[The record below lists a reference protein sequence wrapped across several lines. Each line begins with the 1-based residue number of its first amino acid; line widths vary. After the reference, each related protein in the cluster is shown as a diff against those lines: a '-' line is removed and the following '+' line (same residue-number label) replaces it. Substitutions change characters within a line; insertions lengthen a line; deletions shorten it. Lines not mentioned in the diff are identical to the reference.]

1 MKKTVN
7 TPKISSK
14 STKKFDE
21 SLRTIQKQPNL
32 QTNLTEITP
41 KEDSKRLNTDTCT
54 LLTLRNSSKFIENV
68 QDFKYE
74 IERKYKLSVINKI
87 YSFPRKYDSF
97 SENSSDNSLKSVDI
111 YDLDT
116 QNYEARTLS
125 SLKKSSK
132 RREYS
137 NSQQTQTAKFEK
149 EIEKL
154 TKEIDFYTNYAN
166 KTHGKPMDSS
176 KEMQK
181 KCENSSKEEV
191 CRGRRPHYVRLLK
204 LLKEDNENEIK
215 KSLSKSRTPSQTKNS
230 KVYRKEEISSQ
241 KKGFDKK
248 FERIFENCCES
259 KENLDTFYDFNNLSA
274 FRSNS
279 RGKSKEKEKSRSPLK
294 LKQENCRVFS
304 PNGYSYMQK

>member
-14 STKKFDE
+14 NTRKFDE
-21 SLRTIQKQPNL
+21 SFRTIQKQPNL
-32 QTNLTEITP
+32 QTNLAEITP
-41 KEDSKRLNTDTCT
+41 KEDSKRLNTETGS

-68 QDFKYE
+68 QDFKIE

-97 SENSSDNSLKSVDI
+97 SEGSSYTSLKSVDI

-132 RREYS
+132 RR
-137 NSQQTQTAKFEK
+137 SQQGQTAKFDK
-149 EIEKL
+149 EIERL

-166 KTHGKPMDSS
+166 KTHEKPKDSPE
-176 KEMQK
+176 KPKKMQTN
-181 KCENSSKEEV
+181 EGF
-191 CRGRRPHYVRLLK
+191 RGRKPHYVRLLK
-204 LLKEDNENEIK
+204 LLQEDNENEIK
-215 KSLSKSRTPSQTKNS
+215 KSLSKSRTPSQSKNS
-230 KVYRKEEISSQ
+230 KIARKDELSSQ

-274 FRSNS
+274 LRSNS
-279 RGKSKEKEKSRSPLK
+279 RGKSKEKSRSPLK
-294 LKQENCRVFS
+294 SKQENCRVLS